1 MINQS
6 INMVKNEEDLKCWT
20 TYDAAD
26 RQWLNQKQRSVVHLT
41 ELNMTSKNT

>member
-6 INMVKNEEDLKCWT
+6 INMVKNEEDLNCWT

-26 RQWLNQKQRSVVHLT
+26 KQWTLSAIPEIMVL
-41 ELNMTSKNT
+41 